1 MNMSEYVYVLSSQ
14 ITRVMWSMA
23 V

>member
-1 MNMSEYVYVLSSQ
+1 MSEYVYVLSSQ